1 MKYTFRIMNRFLT
14 LSAIILLAAALPSQ
28 EAEARQ
34 SRKKA
39 DTAQTSGTSR
49 KRNSSAKNAG
59 TTKKTV
65 SAKKG
70 KGTAAGKTAGRK
82 AAPKWKETSA
92 EMKRRQADTQK
103 EIARTKE
110 EIRRNEAEVKKGL
123 GELGRLRTDIEA
135 GRKLV
140 DEAAAQVKDLDSRI
154 GGLEKEIASE
164 EETLARLRADYL
176 RTVRKMRA
184 RRNSSSALAFIF
196 SSENFSQAMRRI
208 RYLRQFAGWRE
219 KRSAEITAKVEALK
233 MNREL
238 LADARRD
245 KDAALGR
252 RMAAQKALNTRYE
265 RQDALVGELR
275 ANGKAL
281 QSHLARKQ
289 AEANDLRNRISALI
303 AEEQRKAR
311 EEEERKARLEAERR
325 EREEA
330 ERKALLAAEERKE
343 KEREERE
350 RLESGKAA
358 SGKDSQ
364 KDKKEK
370 ENKGKEEN
378 RKNRDYAE
386 ARKRKPR
393 SEAEA
398 AAPKA
403 DTKSSAKGNAA
414 RAAGNFAAMRGSL
427 PRPVAG
433 EFRVT
438 SRFGRHSLPELPDVM
453 YDNPGIDAET
463 AQGASAQAVY
473 GGKVSGVYMIPGYST
488 VVIVNH
494 GGYYTV
500 YGNISSPAVKV
511 GDTVKQGEALGR
523 LAPSEENP
531 SSASIHFE
539 VWKNREKQNPLDWIR

>member
-1 MKYTFRIMNRFLT
+1 MKRFLIT
-14 LSAIILLAAALPSQ
+14 SVMILLAAPILPV
-28 EAEARQ
+28 EAEART
-34 SRKKA
+34 SRGKA
-39 DTAQTSGTSR
+39 EAAQTGKRKSAATSK
-49 KRNSSAKNAG
+49 KRSSAA
-59 TTKKTV
+59 
-65 SAKKG
+65 
-70 KGTAAGKTAGRK
+70 KGTAKGKSSAGKRPAASGR
-82 AAPKWKETSA
+82 KETSA

-123 GELGRLRTDIEA
+123 GELGRLRTDIES
-135 GRKLV
+135 GRRLV

-154 GGLEKEIASE
+154 GSLEKEITAE

-219 KRSAEITAKVEALK
+219 KRSAEITARVEALK
-233 MNREL
+233 MNRER

-245 KDAALGR
+245 KDAALSR
-252 RMAAQKALNTRYE
+252 HLAAQNALDARYR

-281 QSHLARKQ
+281 QSHLAGKQ

-311 EEEERKARLEAERR
+311 EEEQRKARLEAERR
-325 EREEA
+325 EREAREEQ
-330 ERKALLAAEERKE
+330 ERKALLAAAE
-343 KEREERE
+343 KEESREAEK
-350 RLESGKAA
+350 SAAGKD
-358 SGKDSQ
+358 SGKDKKQ
-364 KDKKEK
+364 TDKKK
-370 ENKGKEEN
+370 ND
-378 RKNRDYAE
+378 RKKQNDKKKDYAE
-386 ARKRKPR
+386 ARRRKPR
-393 SEAEA
+393 SEAPAGA

-403 DTKSSAKGNAA
+403 DSKSSAKENTA

-473 GGKVSGVYMIPGYST
+473 GGKVSGVYMIPGYAT

-511 GDTVKQGEALGR
+511 GDTVKQGQALGR

>member
-1 MKYTFRIMNRFLT
+1 MKRFLIT
-14 LSAIILLAAALPSQ
+14 SVMILLAAPILPV
-28 EAEARQ
+28 EAEART
-34 SRKKA
+34 SHGKA
-39 DTAQTSGTSR
+39 EAAQTGKRKSAATSK
-49 KRNSSAKNAG
+49 KRSSAA
-59 TTKKTV
+59 
-65 SAKKG
+65 
-70 KGTAAGKTAGRK
+70 KGTAKGKSSAGKRPAASGR
-82 AAPKWKETSA
+82 KETSA

-123 GELGRLRTDIEA
+123 GELGRLRTDIES
-135 GRKLV
+135 GRRLV

-154 GGLEKEIASE
+154 GSLEKEITAE

-219 KRSAEITAKVEALK
+219 KRSAEITARVEALK
-233 MNREL
+233 MNRER

-245 KDAALGR
+245 KDAALSR
-252 RMAAQKALNTRYE
+252 HLAAQNALDARYR
-265 RQDALVGELR
+265 RQDALIGELR

-281 QSHLARKQ
+281 QSHLAGKQ

-311 EEEERKARLEAERR
+311 EEEQRKARLEAERR
-325 EREEA
+325 ESEAREEQ
-330 ERKALLAAEERKE
+330 ERKALLAAAE
-343 KEREERE
+343 KEESREAEK
-350 RLESGKAA
+350 SAAGKD
-358 SGKDSQ
+358 SGKDKKQ
-364 KDKKEK
+364 TDKKK
-370 ENKGKEEN
+370 ND
-378 RKNRDYAE
+378 RKKQNDKKKDYAE
-386 ARKRKPR
+386 ARRRKPR
-393 SEAEA
+393 SEAPAGA

-403 DTKSSAKGNAA
+403 DSKSSAKENTA

-473 GGKVSGVYMIPGYST
+473 GGKVSGVYMIPGYAT

-511 GDTVKQGEALGR
+511 GDTVKQGQALGR